1 MSDMFWLSLAA
12 KMVSTGILVVV
23 ASILV
28 ERAGPFIGAMVAT
41 LPISAGP
48 AYIFLSLDHDDTFV
62 ADSAL
67 VSLAIN
73 AAVALFISTYAL
85 LAQRRGMAIS
95 LGAAVVV
102 WLVYAYTAFRVPWT
116 LPTALTV
123 NLIAYSVAGIVTRR
137 YWNVTVLNRA
147 PARWWDIPIRATL
160 VMAVVA
166 TVILTGRLI
175 GPTAAG
181 IAAVVPVVLTSVVL
195 VLHPRQGGQ
204 TAAAVLVNSLPG
216 MVGFA
221 IALSCLHLMAVPLGK
236 PGAISL
242 WFAVSV
248 AWNLILIV
256 IRQRLRPRRG

>member
-48 AYIFLSLDHDDTFV
+48 AYIFLSLDHDSAFI
-62 ADSAL
+62 ADSAV

-85 LAQRRGMAIS
+85 LAQRRGMTIS
-95 LGAAVVV
+95 LGAAAAV
-102 WLVYAYTAFRVPWT
+102 WLVYAYTAFQVPWT
-116 LPTALTV
+116 LPAALTV
-123 NLIAYSVAGIVTRR
+123 NLIAYTVAGVVTRR
-137 YWNVTVLNRA
+137 YWNVTVLSHA
-147 PARWWDIPIRATL
+147 SARWWDIPVRASL

-175 GPTAAG
+175 GPGAAG

-221 IALSCLHLMAVPLGK
+221 IALACLHLTAVPVGK

-248 AWNLILIV
+248 AWNLTLIV
-256 IRQRLRPRRG
+256 IRQRLRPRQS